1 MPQTSE
7 DQMNFTAGLLGFVFP
22 GAGHLYLR
30 QTRRGV
36 LASIG
41 VLGLFLGGLLIGGID
56 VVDRKED
63 KWWFLGQAL
72 VGPMTF
78 AVDYY
83 HQNRLKAYPLDPAE
97 VASGRIRADRLAAL
111 PRRSLM
117 PGEKRMVGEVQT
129 IAPTRETDAQ
139 GRPTE
144 RVAVGQTLKIAYV
157 APAGP
162 GEGPPNT
169 KSIGRMNELGMLSVT
184 IAGMLNF
191 IIMLDA
197 LFPALIPTR
206 KGAAPVAG
214 GRP

>member
-1 MPQTSE
+1 MSQTSE
-7 DQMNFTAGLLGFVFP
+7 DQMNLTAGVLAFLFP

-36 LASIG
+36 LAAIG
-41 VLGLFLGGLLIGGID
+41 VLGLFLGGLLIGGVD
-56 VVDRKED
+56 VIDRKED

-72 VGPMTF
+72 IGPMTF

-83 HQNRLKAYPLDPAE
+83 QQNVLKAYPLDPSE
-97 VASGRIRADRLAAL
+97 VAGQRVRSDRLDQL
-111 PRRSLM
+111 TRRSLM
-117 PGEKRMVGEVQT
+117 PGEKRVVAEFQT
-129 IAPTRETDAQ
+129 FAQQTDAQ
-139 GRPTE
+139 GRPSGG
-144 RVAVGQTLKIAYV
+144 ASPGKSMKIPYI

-191 IIMLDA
+191 IIILDA
-197 LFPALIPTR
+197 LFPAVLSSR
-206 KGAAPVAG
+206 GRAAASG
-214 GRP
+214 GRS